1 LRKFAP
7 SKIRSRPVERCNCG
21 SARMIGWSSNFRY
34 RRGASNHLLF
44 RPPHCD

>member
-1 LRKFAP
+1 LRKIAP

-34 RRGASNHLLF
+34 RREPPSVSS
-44 RPPHCD
+44 PPH